1 MLNWIARYYSSL
13 VSLLTAPFR
22 AVWRLVARIFPPRDF
37 VITTLNGDIKSF
49 HQTSF
54 WRFARTM
61 GKVVLVIW
69 AAWSTYV
76 FVYHRPLLQKRTR
89 QLEEAR
95 AQHAQHMSDLGA
107 FYKGYADLHKEM
119 NNIDDKIINGK
130 NLKKDALEDLLKR
143 RVNTWAQIE
152 MLGTRIG
159 NMMTD
164 ADYAPEITKVSEI
177 SVEYELTR
185 EENRQL
191 REANKNLEKSM
202 VTVGDAS
209 VQIYERVAKLT
220 RENLDSVNK
229 NVGKIR
235 GTLASLGLNDKAL
248 AQQALSFSNN
258 IVGGAITPFDLDK
271 DIDQKYKELAEKI
284 DMWHGLSRAISILPL
299 GAPVK
304 KPTITSKYGEREHP
318 LDGKTVPHKGIDFA
332 GVAGTPLFAVA
343 PGRVVFVGEKVGYG
357 KVVEV
362 EHGLGFTTLYAHL
375 SKFSVQRGDIV
386 RAKDIIGLGGN
397 SGRTTGPHLHYEIRY
412 NDNPFNPY
420 SFVKGE

>member
-1 MLNWIARYYSSL
+1 
-13 VSLLTAPFR
+13 
-22 AVWRLVARIFPPRDF
+22 
-37 VITTLNGDIKSF
+37 
-49 HQTSF
+49 
-54 WRFARTM
+54 M